1 MAAHPG
7 RRRLLALAGALM
19 LGGLAGC
26 ASLGAPGTATLR
38 GTPPAGLPRRVEL
51 AATPFYPQE
60 DYQCG
65 PAALAMALGAAGLP
79 TPPEQL
85 AGQVFLPGRQG
96 TLQIEMLTGARR
108 NGALAIEIPGRLDAL
123 LRETAAGQPVVVLLN
138 LGLSWAPSWHYA
150 VVIGYD
156 LDEAAFL
163 LRSGPIERQLLPFE
177 TFEHSWARGGSW
189 AFVALPPGRLAATA
203 DEAPTTSALVA
214 FEKTAPPLRAATAYR
229 SALARWPGS
238 LTLAMGLGN
247 SLYKAGALAE
257 AEAVFRS
264 AARRHDSAPAWNNLA
279 NLLLERQRLREARD
293 AAQKAVALGG
303 PTVDS
308 ARDTLQQIEARLA
321 SPASPRRKAP
331 RETPRD
337 RATRR

>member
-1 MAAHPG
+1 MTAHPG
-7 RRRLLALAGALM
+7 RRRLLAAVGALA

-26 ASLGAPGTATLR
+26 ASLGAAGTAALR
-38 GTPPAGLPRRVEL
+38 SAPPAGLPRRVEL
-51 AATPFYPQE
+51 GATPFHPQD

-65 PAALAMALGAAGLP
+65 PAALAMALGAAGLA

-85 AGQVFLPGRQG
+85 SRQVFLPGREG
-96 TLQIEMLTGARR
+96 TLQIEMLAGARR

-163 LRSGPIERQLLPFE
+163 LRSGPIERQVLPFE
-177 TFEHSWARGGSW
+177 TFERTWARGGNW
-189 AFVALPPGRLAATA
+189 AFVVLPPGQLAASA
-203 DEAPTTSALVA
+203 DEASTTTALVA

-238 LTLAMGLGN
+238 LTIAMGLGN
-247 SLYKAGALAE
+247 SLYKAGALPE

-264 AARRHDSAPAWNNLA
+264 AARRHDAAPAWNNLA

-303 PTVDS
+303 PTLDA
-308 ARDTLQQIEARLA
+308 ARDTLQRIEAA
-321 SPASPRRKAP
+321 SKPSAPPARRPPRA
-331 RETPRD
+331 
-337 RATRR
+337 ATGKR

>member
-1 MAAHPG
+1 MVAH
-7 RRRLLALAGALM
+7 RRRFITAASALM

-26 ASLGAPGTATLR
+26 ASLGAPGSATLR
-38 GTPPAGLPRRVEL
+38 SAPPAGLPRRVEL
-51 AATPFYPQE
+51 AATPFHPQE

-65 PAALAMALGAAGLP
+65 PAALAMALGAAGLA

-85 AGQVFLPGRQG
+85 ARQVFLPGRQG

-138 LGLSWAPSWHYA
+138 LGLTWAPSWHYA

-156 LDEAAFL
+156 LDEGAFL
-163 LRSGPIERQLLPFE
+163 LRSGPLERQLLPFD
-177 TFEHSWARGGSW
+177 TFEHTWARAGSW
-189 AFVALPPGRLAATA
+189 AFVVLPPGRLAASA
-203 DEAPTTSALVA
+203 DEAQTTSALVA

-247 SLYKAGALAE
+247 SLYKAGALPE
-257 AEAVFRS
+257 AEAVFRT
-264 AARRHDSAPAWNNLA
+264 AARRHDAAAAWNNLA
-279 NLLLERQRLREARD
+279 SLLLERQRLREARD

-303 PTVDS
+303 PTLDA

-321 SPASPRRKAP
+321 ASASPRRKAP
-331 RETPRD
+331 RETPRE

>member
-1 MAAHPG
+1 MTPHPG
-7 RRRLLALAGALM
+7 RRRLLAAAGALA
-19 LGGLAGC
+19 LAGLAGC
-26 ASLGAPGTATLR
+26 ASLGATGTAALR
-38 GTPPAGLPRRVEL
+38 STPPAGLPRRVEL
-51 AATPFYPQE
+51 AATPFYAQE

-85 AGQVFLPGRQG
+85 ARQIFLPGREG
-96 TLQIEMLTGARR
+96 SLQIEMLTGTRR

-123 LRETAAGQPVVVLLN
+123 LRETAAGHPVVVLLN

-156 LDEAAFL
+156 LGEGAFL
-163 LRSGPIERQLLPFE
+163 LRSGPMERQVLPFE
-177 TFEHSWARGGSW
+177 TFEHTWSRGGNW
-189 AFVALPPGRLAATA
+189 AFVVLPPGKLAASA
-203 DEAPTTSALVA
+203 DEAQTTTALVA

-229 SALARWPGS
+229 SALERWPGS

-257 AEAVFRS
+257 AESVFR
-264 AARRHDSAPAWNNLA
+264 AATRRHDAAAAWNNLA

-303 PTVDS
+303 PTLEA
-308 ARDTLQQIEARLA
+308 ARETLQQIEARLTA
-321 SPASPRRKAP
+321 TASPRRKTP
-331 RETPRD
+331 RE